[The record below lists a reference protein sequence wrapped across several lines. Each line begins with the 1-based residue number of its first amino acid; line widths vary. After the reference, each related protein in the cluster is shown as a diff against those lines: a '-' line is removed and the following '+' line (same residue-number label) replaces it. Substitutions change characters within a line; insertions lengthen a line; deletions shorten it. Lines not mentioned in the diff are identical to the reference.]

1 VAQEPLTVRIVL
13 DDIPPSPEVLRA
25 FLEGMVAL
33 NCAIILDE
41 DLPSVYEVAR
51 YQREAPGREVWQ
63 HAASVAKSGRG
74 DCEDLAAYRAAE
86 LRVRDGEAA
95 VVDVVRT
102 GARTLHAVVRRG
114 DGSIE
119 DVAKKLG
126 MKGRG

>member
-1 VAQEPLTVRIVL
+1 MRIVL
-13 DDIPPSPEVLRA
+13 EDIPPSADVLRA

-33 NCAIILDE
+33 NCAIILDQ

-51 YQREAPGREVWQ
+51 YRREPPGREVWK
-63 HAASVAKSGRG
+63 HAALVVRDGLG

-95 VVDVVRT
+95 TVDVIRT
-102 GARTLHAVVRRG
+102 GPRTLHAVVRRA
-114 DGSIE
+114 DGEVE